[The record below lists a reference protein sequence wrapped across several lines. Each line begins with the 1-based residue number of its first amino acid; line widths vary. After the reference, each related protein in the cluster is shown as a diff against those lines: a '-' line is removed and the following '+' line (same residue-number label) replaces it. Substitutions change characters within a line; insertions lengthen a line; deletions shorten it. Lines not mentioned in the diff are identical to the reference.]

1 MRAAQT
7 PIGHLLAVLLTAGCA
22 GVADPG
28 YTAPPVARAVAEG
41 LTVEFRESF
50 YGVRG
55 DTPRELNGALRV
67 AAPRHR
73 GRRAYGLTDWTLRW
87 RYRAVAGTRGCRVT
101 DPEIHLTL
109 TTRLPRWEDRERAVS
124 TVADDWDLFMA
135 RLRDHETGHRERVI
149 REAVRALEAFREL
162 GEPTCAGLRSS
173 VRETVLRAE
182 DRMWEANRHYDRST
196 DYGLSQASVTGGGR

>member
-1 MRAAQT
+1 MRTIQA
-7 PIGHLLAVLLTAGCA
+7 PIGHLLAVVLTAGCA
-22 GVADPG
+22 AVADPG
-28 YTAPPVARAVAEG
+28 HAAPPGARIPAEG
-41 LTVEFRESF
+41 LTVEVRESF

-55 DTPRELNGALRV
+55 DTPRALNGALRV

-73 GRRAYGLTDWTLRW
+73 GRRAFGLTDWTLRW
-87 RYRAVAGTRGCRVT
+87 RYRVLPGARSCRVT

-109 TTRLPRWEDRERAVS
+109 TTQLPRWEDRKRAAS

-162 GEPTCAGLRSS
+162 EAPSCAELRSS

-196 DYGLSQASVTGGGR
+196 DYGLSQASGATGGR

>member
-1 MRAAQT
+1 MRTIQT
-7 PIGHLLAVLLTAGCA
+7 PIGHLLAVILTAGCA
-22 GVADPG
+22 AVGDPG
-28 YTAPPVARAVAEG
+28 HAEPPVARVVAEG
-41 LTVEFRESF
+41 LTVELRESF

-55 DTPRELNGALRV
+55 DTPRALNGALRV

-87 RYRAVAGTRGCRVT
+87 RYTAVAGPRGCRVT
-101 DPEIHLTL
+101 DPEIRLSL
-109 TTRLPRWEDRERAVS
+109 TTQLPRWEDRERAAS
-124 TVADDWDLFMA
+124 SIADDWDLFMA

-162 GEPTCAGLRSS
+162 GAPTCADLRSS

-196 DYGLSQASVTGGGR
+196 DYGLSQASEAAGGR

>member
-1 MRAAQT
+1 MRTIQI
-7 PIGHLLAVLLTAGCA
+7 PIGHLLAVVLTAGCA
-22 GVADPG
+22 AVADPG
-28 YTAPPVARAVAEG
+28 HAGPPDARPAAEG
-41 LTVEFRESF
+41 LTVQLRESF

-55 DTPRELNGALRV
+55 DTPRALNRALRV

-87 RYRAVAGTRGCRVT
+87 RYRVLPGARSCRVT
-101 DPEIHLTL
+101 DPEIHLAL
-109 TTRLPRWEDRERAVS
+109 TTQLPRWENRERAAS

-135 RLRDHETGHRERVI
+135 RLRDHEAGHRERVI

-162 GEPTCAGLRSS
+162 HAPSCADLRSS

-196 DYGLSQASVTGGGR
+196 DYGLSQASGVAGGR